1 MLKDIENRRMEGVSM
16 AMVPGADDGDPSGIF
31 WDCYL
36 INAGKD
42 AITNVLIT
50 SKGYGQIQGEPR
62 QTSTLR
68 YFYPRIEGEMAVK
81 LEIVPAELGQLTSEY
96 WISFS
101 RDGFMYDRKF
111 LFVEGALSPDHLT
124 QVPVVGRKGVLIS

>member
-16 AMVPGADDGDPSGIF
+16 AMVPGSDEGDAAVTF

-36 INAGKD
+36 INASEN
-42 AITNVLIT
+42 ALTNVLVT
-50 SKGYGQIQGEPR
+50 SKGYGQIHGEPR

-81 LEIVPAELGQLTSEY
+81 LEIVPAELGQLTNEY
-96 WISFS
+96 WVSFS
-101 RDGFMYDRKF
+101 KEGFMYDRKF
-111 LFVEGALSPDHLT
+111 LFVQGALSDDHLT
-124 QVPVVGRKGVLIS
+124 DVPVVGRKGVLIS